1 MFRITRINI
10 RSKRKKRRKEEK
22 MKKFITL
29 LTAMLLSVVAMIS
42 FTKPVLA
49 DDDTPVVTLGTSLT
63 DAQKQGTLKTLTAPL
78 NGGNYQTI
86 TVTGSDLVKYL
97 NPSGDN
103 FTTSSGVW
111 SSAMIQKTSSGSGIN
126 VKILDYDGKNNITT
140 ITANQ
145 YKNAALTAGISDAN
159 IYVTSAISID
169 GSGALAGVYAAYA
182 KNGNALNQKQ
192 VNAAQDEMNT
202 LSGITQDNK
211 NKKGYSDAQLNNA
224 VAGAKNEMAKQGQNI
239 TDSQI
244 RDIVNNQ
251 ININHLGDTIN
262 NNQKNQ
268 IVNLLIEIRD
278 SGALKDGNF
287 KQQASKLSSQIQN
300 GAKNIFN
307 KFNTQENRNWLQNL
321 WDQIVKFF
329 SGLFG
334 GVILN

>member
-1 MFRITRINI
+1 
-10 RSKRKKRRKEEK
+10 

-159 IYVTSAISID
+159 IYVTSAIPID

-202 LSGITQDNK
+202 LSGITQD

>member
-1 MFRITRINI
+1 
-10 RSKRKKRRKEEK
+10 
-22 MKKFITL
+22 MKKTIKI
-29 LTAMLLSVVAMIS
+29 LTAILFSAVATIV
-42 FTKPVLA
+42 FGQNNRVLA
-49 DDDTPVVTLGTSLT
+49 DDETPVVTLGTSLT
-63 DAQKQGTLKTLTAPL
+63 DSQKDGTLKILTAPL

-86 TVTGSDLVKYL
+86 TVTGSDLVRYL

-126 VKILDYDGKNNITT
+126 VKILDYNGKNNITT

-145 YKNAALTAGISDAN
+145 YKNAALTAGITDAN
-159 IYVTSAISID
+159 IYVTSAIPID

-211 NKKGYSDAQLNNA
+211 DKKGYSDAQLNNA
-224 VAGAKNEMAKQGQNI
+224 VAGAKSEMAKQGQNI
-239 TDSQI
+239 SDSQI

-251 ININHLGDTIN
+251 ININHLGNTIN

-278 SGALKDGNF
+278 SGALKSSSF
-287 KQQASKLSSQIQN
+287 KGQASKLSSQIEN
-300 GAKNIFN
+300 SAKNIFN
-307 KFNTQENRNWLQNL
+307 KFNTPENRSWLQQL
-321 WDQIVKFF
+321 WDSIVNFF
-329 SGLFG
+329 SHMFG
-334 GVILN
+334 GVILG

>member
-1 MFRITRINI
+1 
-10 RSKRKKRRKEEK
+10 

-307 KFNTQENRNWLQNL
+307 KFNTQENRNWSQNL

>member
-1 MFRITRINI
+1 
-10 RSKRKKRRKEEK
+10 

-159 IYVTSAISID
+159 IYVTSAIPID

-192 VNAAQDEMNT
+192 VNAAQAEMNT

>member
-1 MFRITRINI
+1 
-10 RSKRKKRRKEEK
+10 
-22 MKKFITL
+22 MKKSLTLIT
-29 LTAMLLSVVAMIS
+29 AILLSVVAIFS
-42 FTKPVLA
+42 FSKKQTVLA
-49 DDDTPVVTLGTSLT
+49 DDNTPVVTLGTSLT
-63 DAQKQGTLKTLTAPL
+63 ESQRQGTLKTLTAPL

-111 SSAMIQKTSSGSGIN
+111 SSAMIQKTNSGSGIN
-126 VKILDYDGKNNITT
+126 VKILDYNGKNNITT

-145 YKNAALTAGISDAN
+145 YKNAALTAGITDAN
-159 IYVTSAISID
+159 IYVTSAIPID

-224 VAGAKNEMAKQGQNI
+224 VAGAKSEMAKQGQNI
-239 TDSQI
+239 SDSQI

-251 ININHLGDTIN
+251 ININHLGNIIN

-268 IVNLLIEIRD
+268 IVNILIEIRD
-278 SGALKDGNF
+278 SGALKNGDF
-287 KQQASKLSSQIQN
+287 KGQASKLSSQIEN

-307 KFNTQENRNWLQNL
+307 KFNTPENRNLFQQI
-321 WDQIVKFF
+321 WDSIVNFF
-329 SGLFG
+329 SGLFK
-334 GVILN
+334 

>member
-1 MFRITRINI
+1 
-10 RSKRKKRRKEEK
+10 
-22 MKKFITL
+22 MKKTIKI
-29 LTAMLLSVVAMIS
+29 LTAILFSAVAIIVVGQNNR
-42 FTKPVLA
+42 VLA
-49 DDDTPVVTLGTSLT
+49 DDETPVVTLGTSLT
-63 DAQKQGTLKTLTAPL
+63 DSQKDGTLKILTAPL

-86 TVTGSDLVKYL
+86 TVTGSDLVRYL

-126 VKILDYDGKNNITT
+126 VKILDYNGKNNITT

-145 YKNAALTAGISDAN
+145 YKNAALTAGITDAN
-159 IYVTSAISID
+159 IYVTSAIPID

-211 NKKGYSDAQLNNA
+211 DKKGYSDAQLNNA
-224 VAGAKNEMAKQGQNI
+224 VAGAKSEMAKQGQNI
-239 TDSQI
+239 SDSQI

-251 ININHLGDTIN
+251 ININHLGNTIN

-278 SGALKDGNF
+278 SGALKSNSF
-287 KQQASKLSSQIQN
+287 KGQASKLSSQIEN
-300 GAKNIFN
+300 SAKNIFN
-307 KFNTQENRNWLQNL
+307 KFNTPENRSWLQQL
-321 WDQIVKFF
+321 WDSIVNFF
-329 SGLFG
+329 SHMFG
-334 GVILN
+334 GVILG

>member
-1 MFRITRINI
+1 
-10 RSKRKKRRKEEK
+10 
-22 MKKFITL
+22 MKKSLTLIT
-29 LTAMLLSVVAMIS
+29 AILLSVVAILS
-42 FTKPVLA
+42 FGKKQTVLA

-63 DAQKQGTLKTLTAPL
+63 ESQKQGTLKTLTAPL

-111 SSAMIQKTSSGSGIN
+111 SSAMIQKTNSGSGIN
-126 VKILDYDGKNNITT
+126 VKILDYNGKNNITT

-145 YKNAALTAGISDAN
+145 YKNAALTAGITDAN
-159 IYVTSAISID
+159 IYVTSAIPID

-211 NKKGYSDAQLNNA
+211 GKKGYSDAQLNNA
-224 VAGAKNEMAKQGQNI
+224 VAGAKSEMAKQGQNI
-239 TDSQI
+239 SDSQI

-251 ININHLGDTIN
+251 ININHLGNTIN

-268 IVNLLIEIRD
+268 IINLLIEIRD
-278 SGALKDGNF
+278 SGALKNEDF
-287 KQQASKLSSQIQN
+287 KGQAAKLSNQIEN

-307 KFNTQENRNWLQNL
+307 KFNTPENRNLFQQI
-321 WDQIVKFF
+321 WDSIVNFF
-329 SGLFG
+329 SGLFK
-334 GVILN
+334 

>member
-1 MFRITRINI
+1 
-10 RSKRKKRRKEEK
+10 
-22 MKKFITL
+22 MKKSLTLIT
-29 LTAMLLSVVAMIS
+29 AILLSVVAILS
-42 FTKPVLA
+42 FGKKQTVLA

-63 DAQKQGTLKTLTAPL
+63 ESQKQGTLKTLTAPL

-111 SSAMIQKTSSGSGIN
+111 SSAMIQKTNSGSGIN
-126 VKILDYDGKNNITT
+126 VKILDYNGKNNITT

-145 YKNAALTAGISDAN
+145 YKNAALAAGITDAN
-159 IYVTSAISID
+159 IYVTSAIPID

-211 NKKGYSDAQLNNA
+211 GKKGYSDAQLNNA
-224 VAGAKNEMAKQGQNI
+224 VAGAKSEMAKQGQNI
-239 TDSQI
+239 SDSQI

-251 ININHLGDTIN
+251 ININHLGNTIN

-268 IVNLLIEIRD
+268 IINLLIEIRD
-278 SGALKDGNF
+278 SGALKNGDF
-287 KQQASKLSSQIQN
+287 KGQAAKLSNQIEN

-307 KFNTQENRNWLQNL
+307 KFNTPENRNLFQQI
-321 WDQIVKFF
+321 WDSIVNFF
-329 SGLFG
+329 SGLFK
-334 GVILN
+334 

>member
-1 MFRITRINI
+1 
-10 RSKRKKRRKEEK
+10 
-22 MKKFITL
+22 MKKTIKI
-29 LTAMLLSVVAMIS
+29 LTAILFSAVATILVGQNNL
-42 FTKPVLA
+42 VLA

-63 DAQKQGTLKTLTAPL
+63 DSQKDGTLKTLPAPL

-86 TVTGSDLVKYL
+86 TVTGSDLVRYL

-126 VKILDYDGKNNITT
+126 VKILDYNGRNNITT

-145 YKNAALTAGISDAN
+145 YKNAALTAGITNAN
-159 IYVTSAISID
+159 IYVTSAIPID

-224 VAGAKNEMAKQGQNI
+224 VAGAKSEMAKQGQNI
-239 TDSQI
+239 SDSQI

-251 ININHLGDTIN
+251 ININHLGNTIN

-278 SGALKDGNF
+278 SGALKSSDF
-287 KQQASKLSSQIQN
+287 KGQASKLSSQIEN
-300 GAKNIFN
+300 SAKNIFN
-307 KFNTQENRNWLQNL
+307 KFNTPENRSWLQQL
-321 WDQIVKFF
+321 WDSIVNFF
-329 SGLFG
+329 SHMFG
-334 GVILN
+334 GVILG

>member
-1 MFRITRINI
+1 
-10 RSKRKKRRKEEK
+10 
-22 MKKFITL
+22 MKKTIKI
-29 LTAMLLSVVAMIS
+29 LTAILFSAVATILVGQNNL
-42 FTKPVLA
+42 VLA

-63 DAQKQGTLKTLTAPL
+63 DSQKDGTLKTLTAPL

-86 TVTGSDLVKYL
+86 TVTGSDLVRYL

-126 VKILDYDGKNNITT
+126 VKILDYNGRNNITT

-145 YKNAALTAGISDAN
+145 YKNAALTAGITDAN
-159 IYVTSAISID
+159 IYVTSAIPID

-224 VAGAKNEMAKQGQNI
+224 VAGAKSEMAKQGQNI
-239 TDSQI
+239 SDSQI

-251 ININHLGDTIN
+251 ININHLGNTIN

-268 IVNLLIEIRD
+268 IINLLIEIRD
-278 SGALKDGNF
+278 SGALKSSEF
-287 KQQASKLSSQIQN
+287 KGQASKLSSQIEN
-300 GAKNIFN
+300 SAKNIFN
-307 KFNTQENRNWLQNL
+307 KFNTPENRSWLQQL
-321 WDQIVKFF
+321 WDSIVNFF
-329 SGLFG
+329 SHIFG
-334 GVILN
+334 GVILE

>member
-1 MFRITRINI
+1 
-10 RSKRKKRRKEEK
+10 

-78 NGGNYQTI
+78 NSGNYQTI

-159 IYVTSAISID
+159 IYVTSAIPID

>member
-1 MFRITRINI
+1 
-10 RSKRKKRRKEEK
+10 

-159 IYVTSAISID
+159 IYVTSAIPID

-329 SGLFG
+329 SGLFS

>member
-1 MFRITRINI
+1 M
-10 RSKRKKRRKEEK
+10 EK
-22 MKKFITL
+22 TIKI
-29 LTAMLLSVVAMIS
+29 LTAILFSAVATILVGQNNL
-42 FTKPVLA
+42 VLA

-63 DAQKQGTLKTLTAPL
+63 DSQKDGTLKTLTAPL

-86 TVTGSDLVKYL
+86 TVTGSDLVRYL

-126 VKILDYDGKNNITT
+126 VKILDYNGRNNITT

-145 YKNAALTAGISDAN
+145 YKNAALTAGITDAN
-159 IYVTSAISID
+159 IYVTSAIPID

-224 VAGAKNEMAKQGQNI
+224 VAGAKSEMAKQGQNI
-239 TDSQI
+239 SDSQI

-251 ININHLGDTIN
+251 ININHLGNTIN

-268 IVNLLIEIRD
+268 IINLLIEIRD
-278 SGALKDGNF
+278 SGALKSSDF
-287 KQQASKLSSQIQN
+287 KGQASKLSSQIEN
-300 GAKNIFN
+300 SAKNIFN
-307 KFNTQENRNWLQNL
+307 KFNTPENRSWLQQL
-321 WDQIVKFF
+321 WDSIVNFF
-329 SGLFG
+329 SYMFG
-334 GVILN
+334 GVILE

>member
-1 MFRITRINI
+1 
-10 RSKRKKRRKEEK
+10 
-22 MKKFITL
+22 MKKTIKI
-29 LTAMLLSVVAMIS
+29 LTAILFSAVATIVVGQNNR
-42 FTKPVLA
+42 VLA
-49 DDDTPVVTLGTSLT
+49 DDETPVVTLGTSLT
-63 DAQKQGTLKTLTAPL
+63 DSQKDGTLKILTAPL

-86 TVTGSDLVKYL
+86 TVTGSDLVRYL

-126 VKILDYDGKNNITT
+126 VKILDYNGKNNITT

-145 YKNAALTAGISDAN
+145 YKNAALTAGITDAN
-159 IYVTSAISID
+159 IYVTSAIPID

-211 NKKGYSDAQLNNA
+211 DKKGYSDAQLNNA
-224 VAGAKNEMAKQGQNI
+224 VAGAKSEMAKQGQNI
-239 TDSQI
+239 SDSQI

-278 SGALKDGNF
+278 SGALKSSSF
-287 KQQASKLSSQIQN
+287 KGQASKLSSQIEN
-300 GAKNIFN
+300 SAKNIFN
-307 KFNTQENRNWLQNL
+307 KFNTPENRSWLQQL
-321 WDQIVKFF
+321 WDSIVNFF
-329 SGLFG
+329 SHMFG
-334 GVILN
+334 GVILG

>member
-1 MFRITRINI
+1 
-10 RSKRKKRRKEEK
+10 
-22 MKKFITL
+22 MKKTIKI
-29 LTAMLLSVVAMIS
+29 LTAILFSAVATIIVGQNNR
-42 FTKPVLA
+42 VLA
-49 DDDTPVVTLGTSLT
+49 DDETPVVTLGTSLT
-63 DAQKQGTLKTLTAPL
+63 DSQKDGTLKILTAPL

-86 TVTGSDLVKYL
+86 TVTGSDLVRYL

-126 VKILDYDGKNNITT
+126 VKILDYNGKNNITT

-145 YKNAALTAGISDAN
+145 YKNAALTAGITDAN
-159 IYVTSAISID
+159 IYVTSAIPID

-211 NKKGYSDAQLNNA
+211 DKKGYSDAQLNNA
-224 VAGAKNEMAKQGQNI
+224 VAGAKSEMAKQGQNI
-239 TDSQI
+239 SDSQI

-251 ININHLGDTIN
+251 ININHLGNTIN

-278 SGALKDGNF
+278 SGALKSSSF
-287 KQQASKLSSQIQN
+287 KGQASKLSSQIEN
-300 GAKNIFN
+300 SAKNIFN
-307 KFNTQENRNWLQNL
+307 KFNTPENRSWLQQL
-321 WDQIVKFF
+321 WDSIVNFF
-329 SGLFG
+329 SHMFG
-334 GVILN
+334 GVILG

>member
-1 MFRITRINI
+1 
-10 RSKRKKRRKEEK
+10 
-22 MKKFITL
+22 MKKTIKI
-29 LTAMLLSVVAMIS
+29 LTAILFSAVATIVVGQNNR
-42 FTKPVLA
+42 VLA
-49 DDDTPVVTLGTSLT
+49 DDETPVVTLGTSLT
-63 DAQKQGTLKTLTAPL
+63 DSQKDGTLKILTAPL

-86 TVTGSDLVKYL
+86 TVTGSDLVRYL

-126 VKILDYDGKNNITT
+126 VKILDYNGKNNITT

-145 YKNAALTAGISDAN
+145 YKNAALTAGITDAN
-159 IYVTSAISID
+159 IYVTSAIPID

-211 NKKGYSDAQLNNA
+211 DKKGYSDAQLNNA
-224 VAGAKNEMAKQGQNI
+224 VAGAKSEMAKQGQNI
-239 TDSQI
+239 SDSQI

-251 ININHLGDTIN
+251 ININHLGNTIN

-278 SGALKDGNF
+278 SGALKSSSF
-287 KQQASKLSSQIQN
+287 KGQASKLSSQIEN
-300 GAKNIFN
+300 SAKNIFN
-307 KFNTQENRNWLQNL
+307 KFNTPENRSWLQQL
-321 WDQIVKFF
+321 WDSIVNFF
-329 SGLFG
+329 GHMFS
-334 GVILN
+334 GVILG